1 MPNIPAIIQDI
12 HHLFEHEVG
21 TSDWIT
27 IDQQKIDTHARN
39 TGDDSWIHTDPER
52 ARKETPFGG
61 ATAQSFLLL
70 AHLTDMVKAVRIPIP
85 GVVYRQNY
93 GFDRVRIVQ
102 PVPAG
107 ARIRGRFVL
116 KKAEPKG
123 HHGLLI
129 HLDASIEIEGDDVAP
144 AVVAEWLAYLRLED

>member
-1 MPNIPAIIQDI
+1 MPNIPSIIKDI
-12 HHLFEHEVG
+12 HHLFGHDIG
-21 TSDWIT
+21 TSDWILL
-27 IDQQKIDTHARN
+27 DQGKIDRHAAN

-52 ARKETPFGG
+52 AARETPFGG
-61 ATAQSFLLL
+61 ATAQPFLLL
-70 AHLTDMVKAVRIPIP
+70 AHLTEMAKAVRIPIP

-102 PVPAG
+102 PVAAG
-107 ARIRGRFVL
+107 SRIRGRFEL

-129 HLDASIEIEGDDVAP
+129 HLDASIEIEGDDIAP